1 MKNIKKNEQL
11 DDEFDV
17 ECLQEDELQKI
28 GGDNTK
34 KGIMDEYLKGKSNP
48 KQVTLPSLVKDHT
61 ATCLAICRFFYA
73 HAIPFHLVKSPL
85 FKKMIDS
92 IVNYGKGLKLPTYNE
107 TRVILLK
114 KEVEKYA
121 LNIG

>member
-1 MKNIKKNEQL
+1 M
-11 DDEFDV
+11 
-17 ECLQEDELQKI
+17 
-28 GGDNTK
+28 
-34 KGIMDEYLKGKSNP
+34 
-48 KQVTLPSLVKDHT
+48 TLPSLVKDHT
-61 ATCLAICRFFYA
+61 ATCLAICRFFYT

-92 IVNYGKGLKLPTYNE
+92 IANYGKGLKLPTYNE
-107 TRVILLK
+107 TRVTLLK